1 MTEGYGIQ
9 ACHCT
14 VRCWNMQYGKRLA
27 AALGHGRAA
36 EVTYRRGSKIESPTN
51 IRRRADSVRA
61 ALRLFW
67 TYPRLTWSRLSA
79 RNNEERRASR
89 RKTSGRPTEGAAAV
103 RTIKAQS
110 PTPLKLNKR
119 ILLMRTSRR

>member
-1 MTEGYGIQ
+1 MQ
-9 ACHCT
+9 ACNCT
-14 VRCWNMQYGKRLA
+14 VRCRNMQYGKGLA

-36 EVTYRRGSKIESPTN
+36 EVTYRRGSKIESPGN
-51 IRRRADSVRA
+51 IRRRVRA

-67 TYPRLTWSRLSA
+67 TYPRRARPRLSA

-103 RTIKAQS
+103 RTIKAQR